1 MYDPKQATTGYSFH
15 KKNFTIGFLP
25 WRLYRNS
32 PKKARKQCDVN
43 STVLHLDICLVV
55 VVRKY
60 TNLRNAAGKNCDV
73 HKKRAENKGCVL
85 CDFARS

>member
-1 MYDPKQATTGYSFH
+1 MAIRAPDGANKPRTVFEVCYSRGVEGKYDPKQATTGYSFH

-43 STVLHLDICLVV
+43 STVLHLDIYLVV
-55 VVRKY
+55 GG
-60 TNLRNAAGKNCDV
+60 A
-73 HKKRAENKGCVL
+73 
-85 CDFARS
+85 